1 MTLQEIITYIL
12 NIAKKQ
18 HNIKTVGEGDI
29 YSLNSLP
36 NIDYGV
42 FYITQSNH
50 TISADTTTYNLV
62 LYYVDRLLND
72 DTNRLQIHSQGI
84 LEINHILNIIDD
96 ELDVDIDDVNITTFT
111 HKFTDNC
118 AGVFANVT
126 ITTKNEIGR
135 CIWKS

>member
-1 MTLQEIITYIL
+1 MTLQELITYIL

-18 HNIKTVGEGDI
+18 PNIKTVGEGDI

-62 LYYVDRLLND
+62 FYYIDRLLND
-72 DTNRLQIHSQGI
+72 DSNRLQIHSQGL